1 MESKGGAGGKS
12 LWGLPRSVLL
22 MIAILA
28 LNSFTF
34 SYLSIYIAAYLPEA
48 GVSATTIGMLLG
60 VEGLAMAVM
69 AIPFGILSDRKGRK
83 RLLVLGSFANA
94 PVFFAFALS
103 TDPAVMVAAVALGG
117 IFEGVYLATVNALI
131 ADQTSL
137 ESRNVAF
144 TLSFILGGAGYALG
158 TALPFFIPELVSLL
172 GVEKGAIHTGLLLL
186 FGFANLIVPVALYAI
201 LRGVNEKVK
210 PGAASLRGLGV
221 LLKFSGIN
229 SVIGLG
235 AGFIIPLI
243 PTWLYLKFA
252 VPDSYSGPIL
262 AISSATIGLG
272 AAFSPRLAS
281 KMGTVKAV
289 VLTQGLSLAFMV
301 ALAFVGDFATAA
313 AVYVIRTGLMNM
325 ATPLMD
331 AYLMGIVKPEQRG
344 FASSLNSVIWR
355 IPNSVTT
362 IIGGA
367 ILASGNF
374 ELPFL
379 IAGAFY
385 VAGIS
390 LFYAV
395 FRNVSPSG

>member
-1 MESKGGAGGKS
+1 MSANGTGGMS
-12 LWGLPRSVLL
+12 LWGLPTNVLL
-22 MIAILA
+22 MIVILTV
-28 LNSFTF
+28 NSFTF

-48 GVSATTIGMLLG
+48 GVPATTIGMLLG

-69 AIPFGILSDRKGRK
+69 AIPFGILSDRRGRK
-83 RLLVLGSFANA
+83 RLLILGSFAPA

-103 TDPAVMVAAVALGG
+103 NDPAVMVTAIALGG
-117 IFEGVYLATVNALI
+117 VFEGVYLATVNALI
-131 ADQTSL
+131 ADQTTL
-137 ESRNVAF
+137 GNRNVAF
-144 TLSFILGGAGYALG
+144 TLSFIMGGAGYALG
-158 TALPFFIPELVSLL
+158 TALPFFIPELASLL
-172 GVEKGAIHTGLLLL
+172 GVDKAAIHNGLLYL
-186 FGFANLIVPVALYAI
+186 FGFVNLLVPVALYYT
-201 LRGVNEKVK
+201 LRGIRETARRN
-210 PGAASLRGLGV
+210 AASLKGLGM

-229 SVIGLG
+229 SIIGLG

-243 PTWLYLKFA
+243 PTWLFLKFA
-252 VPDSYSGPIL
+252 IPDSFSGPIL

-281 KMGTVKAV
+281 KLGTVRAV

-301 ALAFVGDFATAA
+301 ALAFTGDFATAA
-313 AVYVIRTGLMNM
+313 VVYIIRTGLMNM
-325 ATPLMD
+325 ATPLLD
-331 AYLMGIVKPEQRG
+331 AYLMGIVKPDQRG

-367 ILASGNF
+367 ILASGNY

-395 FRNVSPSG
+395 FRNVKPSG